1 MMKSLIAGSMLAAA
15 VASVASAGFTG
26 YSVQRTVTAA
36 GNIQYQVFAN
46 WDQSGLVFLNAFNF
60 ATQSGTMNARHQDTL
75 TAEGEVGTWQA
86 GSSVLAADRNDDS
99 WVTASGLAT
108 NAGWGTA
115 LDPGFAN
122 GGIVRDINNGAG
134 WYDATPG
141 TPNAIQAG
149 GTQGGYLAT
158 SASWGTALDPGF
170 SNGGI
175 VRDINNGAGWYDATP
190 GTPNAI
196 QAGGNQG
203 GYRILLAQ
211 IVRDGSGADDLA
223 TFYLKHAFKVA
234 GTTTALFAEGTF
246 SIGVPAPGAMALLG
260 LAGLA
265 GRRRR

>member
-149 GTQGGYLAT
+149 G
-158 SASWGTALDPGF
+158 
-170 SNGGI
+170 
-175 VRDINNGAGWYDATP
+175 
-190 GTPNAI
+190 
-196 QAGGNQG
+196 NQG

>member
-1 MMKSLIAGSMLAAA
+1 MKKSLVAGTMLAAA

-26 YSVQRTVTAA
+26 YSVQRTITAG

-60 ATQSGTMNARHQDTL
+60 ATQSGTMNARHQDFFV
-75 TAEGEVGTWQA
+75 EDGEVGTWQA
-86 GSSVLAADRNDDS
+86 GSSVSAADRAEDS

-108 NAGWGTA
+108 ASGWGSA

-122 GGIVRDINNGAG
+122 GGTVGDINNGAG

-141 TPNAIQAG
+141 TPNAIAAG
-149 GTQGGYLAT
+149 GT
-158 SASWGTALDPGF
+158 
-170 SNGGI
+170 
-175 VRDINNGAGWYDATP
+175 
-190 GTPNAI
+190 
-196 QAGGNQG
+196 QG

-211 IVRDGSGADDLA
+211 IVRNGNDADALA
-223 TFYLKHAFKVA
+223 TFYLKNAYKVA

-246 SIGVPAPGAMALLG
+246 SIGVVPAPGALALLG
-260 LAGLA
+260 LAGMA

>member
-1 MMKSLIAGSMLAAA
+1 MIKSLVAGSMLAAA

-26 YSVQRTVTAA
+26 YSVQRNITAG

-60 ATQSGTMNARHQDTL
+60 ATQSGTMNARHQDFF
-75 TAEGEVGTWQA
+75 TADGEVGTWTA
-86 GSSVLAADRNDDS
+86 GSSVSATDRGEDS

-108 NAGWGTA
+108 NSGWGSA

-122 GGIVRDINNGAG
+122 GGTVGDINNGAG

-141 TPNAIQAG
+141 TPNAIVAG
-149 GTQGGYLAT
+149 GT
-158 SASWGTALDPGF
+158 
-170 SNGGI
+170 
-175 VRDINNGAGWYDATP
+175 
-190 GTPNAI
+190 
-196 QAGGNQG
+196 QG

-211 IVRDGSGADDLA
+211 IVRNGNDADALA
-223 TFYLKHAFKVA
+223 TFYLKNAFKVA

-246 SIGVPAPGAMALLG
+246 SIGVVPAPGAMALLG
-260 LAGLA
+260 VAGLA